1 MKLKIKET
9 KKLSRNDVSKI
20 LKIKNK
26 HWKFGIV
33 SQINWFNDKKNVQP
47 NDLHIMI
54 FNYKILVGYVQLSKR
69 KMMQYKK
76 KSNYILFRTLIV
88 EPKYRKKNISKK
100 IMQKVNQIIIR
111 KKTVSFLLFCKK
123 KLINFYSKFSWI
135 LSKKEIL

>member
-76 KSNYILFRTLIV
+76 KSN
-88 EPKYRKKNISKK
+88 
-100 IMQKVNQIIIR
+100 
-111 KKTVSFLLFCKK
+111 
-123 KLINFYSKFSWI
+123 
-135 LSKKEIL
+135 